1 MANSKNSRSQKKEEI
16 RERVI
21 SEYEKT
27 EAQGYHIP
35 TSVYDELISKS
46 TTQKRLQEIS
56 GLLPYYKELSETN
69 RFLRTRGFATFDA
82 PSGMTKSNFSRR
94 TRISNPE
101 YLATLTEDSDV
112 RITKRDELIAIAED
126 IIKLNPKIVKG
137 LTTGRTVKDENW
149 NDRKIEVSDV
159 IEQLANSYSRRL
171 YDVSD
176 KKGVTIGELYTKIT
190 KGKTVGSQMA
200 DIRSRIN
207 PRLDKLREQELNREN
222 QSFEVRK
229 TQLQQDIDKYK
240 TEPIREQ
247 KMSEAKEEYEQR
259 LAAIQ
264 QEVDLLFEMY
274 DYVPKDAKKRLAEEK
289 KAYNKRVAE
298 IRRETAKEKDDYAA
312 KLKEAR
318 QRLSETKK
326 EHEQRVRDIKA
337 RYKNPVQTL
346 ENKRDRE
353 IAKRKSELKRQF
365 KSEGKSELELN
376 AAIHEAINEIV
387 TKYNTLI
394 EEARKNDDVQKIYEY
409 VEGKTQQFIE
419 EQELYGEMSP
429 FLGITPQIETYI
441 SQLELGNRSKEAI
454 IEKLKNNTDFS
465 EEDIAYIMPEIDKV
479 ISEQGFVIPSDLY
492 SYAYGLLEARADM
505 KGNESQQ
512 EVVKIYMDNAEKYLS
527 GVDWSDNIKQ
537 LFLDE
542 HINVVQVFLAT
553 IEDGFRGHPSWEIVR
568 DIFYRTLT
576 DAVKKAFINGLTNDD
591 VADALAKNTPE
602 GLDILYYPELFAAW
616 IHELFRDLGYTGDV
630 SGIIEKFNMFQEANI
645 DTSEWRNAYTSK
657 LIGYIRK
664 GRGKK

>member
-1 MANSKNSRSQKKEEI
+1 MANSKNLRSQKKEEI

-27 EAQGYHIP
+27 ERQGYHIP

-46 TTQKRLQEIS
+46 TSQKRLQEIS

-69 RFLRTRGFATFDA
+69 RFLRTRGFTTFDA
-82 PSGMTKSNFSRR
+82 PIGMTKSNFSRR
-94 TRISNPE
+94 TRLSNPE
-101 YLATLTEDSDV
+101 YLATLTTDSDV
-112 RITKRDELIAIAED
+112 RITKRDDLIAIAED
-126 IIKLNPKIVKG
+126 IIKLNPTVVKG
-137 LTTGRTVKDENW
+137 LTAGRTVKDENW

-171 YDVSD
+171 YDVTD

-200 DIRSRIN
+200 DIRKRIN
-207 PRLDKLREQELNREN
+207 PRIDELREQELNREN
-222 QSFEVRK
+222 QSFEERK
-229 TQLQQDIDKYK
+229 AQLQQDIEKYRR
-240 TEPIREQ
+240 EPNREQ
-247 KMSEAKEEYEQR
+247 RLSEAKEDYEQR
-259 LAAIQ
+259 LEAIQ
-264 QEVDLLFEMY
+264 QELDFYDLF
-274 DYVPKDAKKRLAEEK
+274 DYTPKDTKKRLAAEK
-289 KAYNKRVAE
+289 KEYNKRVAE
-298 IRRETAKEKDDYAA
+298 IKRETSKDKDEYTA

-318 QRLSETKK
+318 QRLAEEKK

-376 AAIHEAINEIV
+376 SAIHEAINEIV

-409 VEGKTQQFIE
+409 VEGKAQKFIE
-419 EQELYGEMSP
+419 EQELYGDVTP

-441 SQLELGNRSKEAI
+441 AQLEIGNRSKEAI
-454 IEKLKNNTDFS
+454 IEKLKKNTKFT
-465 EEDIAYIMPEIDKV
+465 EQDIEYIMPEIDKV

-492 SYAYGLLEARADM
+492 SFAYGLLEARADM

-512 EVVKIYMDNAEKYLS
+512 EVVKIYLDNVEKYLS

-542 HINVVQVFLAT
+542 HINIVQVFLAT
-553 IEDGFRGHPSWEIVR
+553 LEDGFRGHPSWEVVR

-576 DAVKKAFINGLTNDD
+576 DAIKKAFINGYTNND

-602 GLDILYYPELFAAW
+602 GLDILYYPELFASW
-616 IHELFRDLGYTGDV
+616 IHTLFRDLGYTGDV
-630 SGIIEKFNMFQEANI
+630 SGIIEKFNMFQEASV
-645 DTSEWRNAYTSK
+645 DTSDWRNAYTSK

-664 GRGKK
+664 GKGKK

>member
-21 SEYEKT
+21 REYENT
-27 EAQGYHIP
+27 ERQGYHIP

-46 TTQKRLQEIS
+46 TSQKRLQEIS

-69 RFLRTRGFATFDA
+69 RFLRTRGFTTFDA
-82 PSGMTKSNFSRR
+82 PIGMTKSNFSRR
-94 TRISNPE
+94 TRLSNPE
-101 YLATLTEDSDV
+101 YLATLTTDSDV

-126 IIKLNPKIVKG
+126 IIKLNPTVVKG
-137 LTTGRTVKDENW
+137 LTSGRTVKDENW

-171 YDVSD
+171 YDVTD
-176 KKGVTIGELYTKIT
+176 RKGVTIGELYTKIT

-200 DIRSRIN
+200 DIRKRIN
-207 PRLDKLREQELNREN
+207 PRIEELREQELNREN
-222 QSFEVRK
+222 QRFEERK
-229 TQLQQDIDKYK
+229 TQLQQDIEKYRR
-240 TEPIREQ
+240 EPNREQ
-247 KMSEAKEEYEQR
+247 RLSEAKEDYEQR
-259 LAAIQ
+259 LEAIQ
-264 QEVDLLFEMY
+264 QELDFYDLF
-274 DYVPKDAKKRLAEEK
+274 DYVPKDTKKRLAAEK
-289 KAYNKRVAE
+289 KEYNKRVAE
-298 IRRETAKEKDDYAA
+298 IKRETSKDKDEYTA

-318 QRLSETKK
+318 QRLAEEKK

-346 ENKRDRE
+346 ENKRDKE

-365 KSEGKSELELN
+365 KSEGKTELELN
-376 AAIHEAINEIV
+376 SAIHESINEIV
-387 TKYNTLI
+387 NKYNTLI

-409 VEGKTQQFIE
+409 VEGKTQKFID
-419 EQELYGEMSP
+419 EQELYGDVSP
-429 FLGITPQIETYI
+429 FLGITPQIESYI
-441 SQLELGNRSKEAI
+441 AQLEIGNRSKEAI
-454 IEKLKNNTDFS
+454 IEKLKKNTRFT
-465 EEDIAYIMPEIDKV
+465 EQDIEYIMPEIDKV

-492 SYAYGLLEARADM
+492 SFAYGLLEARVDM

-512 EVVKIYMDNAEKYLS
+512 EVVKIYLDNVEKYLS

-542 HINVVQVFLAT
+542 HINIVQVFLAT
-553 IEDGFRGHPSWEIVR
+553 LEDGFRGHPSWEVVR

-576 DAVKKAFINGLTNDD
+576 DAIKKAFINGYTNND

-602 GLDILYYPELFAAW
+602 GLDILYYPELFASW
-616 IHELFRDLGYTGDV
+616 IHTLFRDLGYTGDV
-630 SGIIEKFNMFQEANI
+630 SGIIEKFNMFQEASV
-645 DTSEWRNAYTSK
+645 DTSDWRSAYTSK

-664 GRGKK
+664 GEGKK

>member
-1 MANSKNSRSQKKEEI
+1 MANSKGTRTRKKEEI

-27 EAQGYHIP
+27 ERQGYHIP

-46 TTQKRLQEIS
+46 TTQKRLQEIRA
-56 GLLPYYKELSETN
+56 LLPYYKELSETN
-69 RFLRTRGFATFDA
+69 RFLRTRGFTTFDA

-101 YLATLTEDSDV
+101 YLATLTEDSDA
-112 RITKRDELIAIAED
+112 RITKRDELIAVAED
-126 IIKLNPKIVKG
+126 IIKLNPSVVKG

-149 NDRKIEVSDV
+149 NEHKIEVSDV
-159 IEQLANSYSRRL
+159 IEQIANSYSRRL
-171 YDVSD
+171 YDVTD

-190 KGKTVGSQMA
+190 KGKTVGMQMA
-200 DIRSRIN
+200 EIRKRIN
-207 PRLDKLREQELNREN
+207 PRIDKLREQELTREN
-222 QSFEVRK
+222 QSFEERK
-229 TQLQQDIDKYK
+229 AQLQQDIERYK

-247 KMSEAKEEYEQR
+247 RLSEAKAEYEQR
-259 LAAIQ
+259 LEAIQ
-264 QEVDLLFEMY
+264 QELDFYDLF
-274 DYVPKDAKKRLAEEK
+274 DYVPKDTKKRLAAEK
-289 KAYNKRVAE
+289 KEYNKRVAE
-298 IRRETAKEKDDYAA
+298 IKRETSKDKDEYTA

-318 QRLSETKK
+318 QRLADEKK
-326 EHEQRVRDIKA
+326 EHEQRVRAIKA

-376 AAIHEAINEIV
+376 SAIHESINEIV
-387 TKYNTLI
+387 NKYNTLI

-409 VEGKTQQFIE
+409 VEGKTQAFIE
-419 EQELYGEMSP
+419 EQELYGEISP
-429 FLGITPQIETYI
+429 FLGIIPQIETYI
-441 SQLELGNRSKEAI
+441 SQLEIGNRSKESI
-454 IEKLKNNTDFS
+454 IERLKKNTKFTQ
-465 EEDIAYIMPEIDKV
+465 EDIDYIMPEIDKV

-492 SYAYGLLEARADM
+492 SFAYGLLEARADM

-542 HINVVQVFLAT
+542 HINVIQVFLAT
-553 IEDGFRGHPSWEIVR
+553 LEEGFRGHPSWEIVR

-576 DAVKKAFINGLTNDD
+576 DAVKKAFINGMSNND
-591 VADALAKNTPE
+591 VAKALESNTPE
-602 GLDILYYPELFAAW
+602 GLDILYYPELFTSW
-616 IHELFRDLGYTGDV
+616 IHTLFRDLGYTGDV
-630 SGIIEKFNMFQEANI
+630 SGIIEKFNMFQKESI
-645 DTSEWRNAYTSK
+645 DTSEWRNAYTSN

>member
-1 MANSKNSRSQKKEEI
+1 MANSKGTRTRKKEEI

-27 EAQGYHIP
+27 ERQGYHIP

-46 TTQKRLQEIS
+46 TSQKRLQEIS

-69 RFLRTRGFATFDA
+69 RFLRTRGFTTFDA
-82 PSGMTKSNFSRR
+82 PIGMTKSNFSRR
-94 TRISNPE
+94 TRLSNPE
-101 YLATLTEDSDV
+101 YLATLTTDSDV

-126 IIKLNPKIVKG
+126 IIKLNPTVVKG
-137 LTTGRTVKDENW
+137 LTAGRTVKDENW

-159 IEQLANSYSRRL
+159 IEQIANSYSRRL
-171 YDVSD
+171 YDVTD
-176 KKGVTIGELYTKIT
+176 RKGVTIGELYTKIT

-200 DIRSRIN
+200 DIRKRIN
-207 PRLDKLREQELNREN
+207 PRIEELREQELNREN
-222 QSFEVRK
+222 QRFEERK
-229 TQLQQDIDKYK
+229 AQLQQDIEKYRR
-240 TEPIREQ
+240 EPNREQ
-247 KMSEAKEEYEQR
+247 RLSEAKEDYEQR
-259 LAAIQ
+259 LEAIQ
-264 QEVDLLFEMY
+264 QELDFYDLF
-274 DYVPKDAKKRLAEEK
+274 DYVPKDTKKRLAAEK
-289 KAYNKRVAE
+289 KEYNKRVAE
-298 IRRETAKEKDDYAA
+298 IKRETSKDKDEYTA

-318 QRLSETKK
+318 QRLAEEKK

-365 KSEGKSELELN
+365 KSEGKTELELN
-376 AAIHEAINEIV
+376 SAIHEAINETV
-387 TKYNTLI
+387 NKYNTLI

-409 VEGKTQQFIE
+409 VEGKTQKFIE
-419 EQELYGEMSP
+419 EQELYGDVSP

-441 SQLELGNRSKEAI
+441 AQLEIGNRSKEAI
-454 IEKLKNNTDFS
+454 IEKLKKNTRFT
-465 EEDIAYIMPEIDKV
+465 EEDIDYIMPEIDKV

-492 SYAYGLLEARADM
+492 SFAYGLLEARADM

-512 EVVKIYMDNAEKYLS
+512 KVVKIYMDNVEKYLS
-527 GVDWSDNIKQ
+527 DVDWSDNIKQ

-542 HINVVQVFLAT
+542 HINIVQVFLAT
-553 IEDGFRGHPSWEIVR
+553 LEDGFRGHPSWEVVR

-576 DAVKKAFINGLTNDD
+576 DAIKKAFINGYTNND

-602 GLDILYYPELFAAW
+602 GMDILYHPELFASW
-616 IHELFRDLGYTGDV
+616 IYTLFRDLGYTGDV
-630 SGIIEKFNMFQEANI
+630 SGIIEKFNMFQEASI
-645 DTSEWRNAYTSK
+645 DTSDWRNAYTSK

-664 GRGKK
+664 DKGKK

>member
-1 MANSKNSRSQKKEEI
+1 MANSKNLRSQKKEEI

-27 EAQGYHIP
+27 ERQGYHIP

-46 TTQKRLQEIS
+46 TSQKRLQEIS

-69 RFLRTRGFATFDA
+69 RFLRTRGFTTFDA
-82 PSGMTKSNFSRR
+82 PIGMTKSNFSRR
-94 TRISNPE
+94 TRLSNPE
-101 YLATLTEDSDV
+101 YLATLTTDSDV
-112 RITKRDELIAIAED
+112 RITKRDDLIAIAED
-126 IIKLNPKIVKG
+126 IIKLNPTVVKG
-137 LTTGRTVKDENW
+137 LTAGRTVKDENW

-171 YDVSD
+171 YDVTD

-200 DIRSRIN
+200 DIRKRIN
-207 PRLDKLREQELNREN
+207 PRIDELREQELNREN
-222 QSFEVRK
+222 QSFEERK
-229 TQLQQDIDKYK
+229 AQLQQDIEKYRR
-240 TEPIREQ
+240 EPNREQ
-247 KMSEAKEEYEQR
+247 RLSEAKEDYEQR
-259 LAAIQ
+259 LEAIQ
-264 QEVDLLFEMY
+264 QELDFYDLF
-274 DYVPKDAKKRLAEEK
+274 DYTPKDTKKRLAAEK
-289 KAYNKRVAE
+289 KEYNKRVAE
-298 IRRETAKEKDDYAA
+298 IKRETSKDKDEYTA

-318 QRLSETKK
+318 QRLAEEKK

-376 AAIHEAINEIV
+376 SAIHEAINEIV

-409 VEGKTQQFIE
+409 VEGKAQKFIE
-419 EQELYGEMSP
+419 EQELYGDVTP

-441 SQLELGNRSKEAI
+441 AQLEIGNRSKEAI
-454 IEKLKNNTDFS
+454 IEKLKKNTRFT
-465 EEDIAYIMPEIDKV
+465 EQDIAYIMPEIDKV

-492 SYAYGLLEARADM
+492 SFAYGLLEARADM

-512 EVVKIYMDNAEKYLS
+512 EVVKIYLDNVEKYLS

-542 HINVVQVFLAT
+542 HINIVQVFLAT
-553 IEDGFRGHPSWEIVR
+553 LEDGFRGHPSWEVVR

-576 DAVKKAFINGLTNDD
+576 DAIKKAFINGYTNND

-602 GLDILYYPELFAAW
+602 GLDILYYPELFASW
-616 IHELFRDLGYTGDV
+616 IHTLFRDLGYTGDV
-630 SGIIEKFNMFQEANI
+630 SGIIEKFNMFQEASV
-645 DTSEWRNAYTSK
+645 DTSDWRNAYTSK

-664 GRGKK
+664 GKGKK